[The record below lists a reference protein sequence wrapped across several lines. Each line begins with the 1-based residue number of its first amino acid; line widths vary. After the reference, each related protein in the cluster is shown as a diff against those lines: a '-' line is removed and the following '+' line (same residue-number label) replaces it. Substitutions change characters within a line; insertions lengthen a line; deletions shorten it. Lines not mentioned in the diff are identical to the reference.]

1 MRTIVVVNQ
10 PKDWPLDLP
19 GIEVVS
25 ARHYLTGKAYPPGR
39 GTVVYNLCRSYR
51 YQSLGYYV
59 SLLAAA
65 RGHRPLPSL
74 STIQDLKTIAI
85 LRLADVDLEDQIQR
99 SLHDLHS
106 NHFTLSIYLGK
117 NVAKRHDALCRSLF
131 RLFDAPLLR
140 AEFERD
146 GQWHLTRVSA
156 IGAKEVPEEHWPFVI
171 ERAKTFFS
179 KPRFQQNRR
188 RPARYNLAILVNP
201 SEPLPPSDEGALR
214 RFERSAR
221 RHGLEPTRIER
232 EDYGRLGEY
241 DALFIRETTSVNHHT
256 YRFAR
261 RAVMEDLVSIDDPI
275 SILRC
280 TNKVYLAE
288 LLARHRIP
296 IPKTVIG
303 HRDNYREL
311 PQLIGLPCILKQ
323 PDSSF
328 SQGVHKV
335 DTETALFE
343 AAEALLE
350 RSDLIIA
357 QEFLP
362 TAFDWRIG
370 VLNRKPLFFCR
381 YHMASKHWQILKTE
395 TTGNIRYGAADT
407 LPEDAVPAQVM
418 STALRAANLIGDG
431 LYGVDLKQIGRKCYV
446 IEVNDNPTIESG
458 VEDRILKDALY
469 DTIMAEFVRR
479 IQQLREGR
487 NHP

>member
-1 MRTIVVVNQ
+1 
-10 PKDWPLDLP
+10 
-19 GIEVVS
+19 
-25 ARHYLTGKAYPPGR
+25 
-39 GTVVYNLCRSYR
+39 
-51 YQSLGYYV
+51 
-59 SLLAAA
+59 
-65 RGHRPLPSL
+65 
-74 STIQDLKTIAI
+74 
-85 LRLADVDLEDQIQR
+85 
-99 SLHDLHS
+99 
-106 NHFTLSIYLGK
+106 
-117 NVAKRHDALCRSLF
+117 
-131 RLFDAPLLR
+131 
-140 AEFERD
+140 
-146 GQWHLTRVSA
+146 
-156 IGAKEVPEEHWPFVI
+156 
-171 ERAKTFFS
+171 
-179 KPRFQQNRR
+179 
-188 RPARYNLAILVNP
+188 
-201 SEPLPPSDEGALR
+201 
-214 RFERSAR
+214 
-221 RHGLEPTRIER
+221 
-232 EDYGRLGEY
+232 
-241 DALFIRETTSVNHHT
+241 
-256 YRFAR
+256 
-261 RAVMEDLVSIDDPI
+261 
-275 SILRC
+275 
-280 TNKVYLAE
+280 

-418 STALRAANLIGDG
+418 NTALRAANLIGDG